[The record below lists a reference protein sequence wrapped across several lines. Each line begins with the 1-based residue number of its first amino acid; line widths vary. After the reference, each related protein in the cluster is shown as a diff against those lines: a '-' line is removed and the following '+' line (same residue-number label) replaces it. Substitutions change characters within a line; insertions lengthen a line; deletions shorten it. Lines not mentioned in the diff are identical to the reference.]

1 MASKSKTQFQLP
13 RKFIKSPRDHGQT
26 LQSLPL
32 PPHPPILCYSGLC
45 RSVSSGPVIDLLAS
59 NFLTI
64 LSLPSPSLFL
74 SPFLP
79 HSSQS
84 VLTSPLVISGSVL
97 SHVTSLEFFQSSFS
111 SVLLI
116 STTRHQNWR
125 MWTQTSIKGLGVL
138 IEREEVVNI
147 HMLIFLS
154 LSHLSLFPRHLALPL
169 APIRFS
175 VNDPWTSERLWG
187 FTLMCHQSCLWVPPL
202 LNRGW
207 HIYSF
212 CLINQWDLPV
222 TFGLLLMLQAEVPG
236 SL

>member
-32 PPHPPILCYSGLC
+32 PPTPQSCAIPAFVGLSPQAQSLTHLLPIFLPP
-45 RSVSSGPVIDLLAS
+45 
-59 NFLTI
+59 
-64 LSLPSPSLFL
+64 L
-74 SPFLP
+74 SPFPLP
-79 HSSQS
+79 LPLSIPSSLLPICAHFS
-84 VLTSPLVISGSVL
+84 S
-97 SHVTSLEFFQSSFS
+97 SHLWLSSFS
-111 SVLLI
+111 CDLPWILSVFFLI
-116 STTRHQNWR
+116 CSPDQHNTAPELEDVNTNFHKRAGSVDR
-125 MWTQTSIKGLGVL
+125 KGGGC
-138 IEREEVVNI
+138 EYTHVNI
-147 HMLIFLS
+147 FVPVT
-154 LSHLSLFPRHLALPL
+154 LSLFPRHLALPL